1 MDESEAV
8 NAPIFMEDSQAG
20 YPLPPRPPPRRRST
34 VQWLLFLLV
43 SLALC
48 GMAVEACFIYHL
60 YSSRNIPNGKTETS
74 YQDRNEIETP
84 PTRRTITVVKPSK
97 PAAHLTDERPLTPP
111 PTPTPW
117 TGPLHPRSDGVLQW
131 TLDGNSFTHQMQYRE
146 GALVVEEEGY
156 YFIYSKVF
164 FTEPECTSFTHAV
177 LWSTPRVLGGD
188 TELMQS
194 RRFHCRSQWRSRN
207 LLNSYLGGVYHLSK
221 GDSIYVKAQNH
232 TQIVRHISPENFFGA
247 YMI

>member
-1 MDESEAV
+1 MDEGGV
-8 NAPIFMEDSQAG
+8 MCPPVFVVDGQAG

-60 YSSRNIPNGKTETS
+60 YSSRNIPSGRTEKS
-74 YQDRNEIETP
+74 YQDRNEIETLK
-84 PTRRTITVVKPSK
+84 TTNHVVKPSA
-97 PAAHLTDERPLTPP
+97 PAAHLTALSLPP
-111 PTPTPW
+111 QA
-117 TGPLHPRSDGVLQW
+117 DGVLQW
-131 TLDGNSFTHQMQYRE
+131 NLDGNSFTHQMQYRE
-146 GALVVEEEGY
+146 GVLVVEEEGY

-177 LWSTPRVLGGD
+177 LCNTQRYLGGD

>member
-1 MDESEAV
+1 MDEECVMYPPVFAV
-8 NAPIFMEDSQAG
+8 DSQAG
-20 YPLPPRPPPRRRST
+20 YPVPPRPPPRRRST

-60 YSSRNIPNGKTETS
+60 YSTRIPSGRTEKS
-74 YQDRNEIETP
+74 YQDKNDIETAP
-84 PTRRTITVVKPSK
+84 LKTTNHVVKPSA
-97 PAAHLTDERPLTPP
+97 PAAHLTALSLP
-111 PTPTPW
+111 
-117 TGPLHPRSDGVLQW
+117 PRSDGVLQW
-131 TLDGNSFTHQMQYRE
+131 TLEGYSFTHHMQYRD
-146 GALVVEEEGY
+146 GVLVVEEEGY

-164 FTEPECTSFTHAV
+164 FTEPECASFTHAV
-177 LWSTPRVLGGD
+177 LCNTQRYLGGD

-194 RRFHCRSQWRSRN
+194 RRFHCRSQWKRKE

>member
-1 MDESEAV
+1 MRAADKAEGGV
-8 NAPIFMEDSQAG
+8 IYPPVFVVDGQAG

-60 YSSRNIPNGKTETS
+60 YSSRNIPGGSGTPQRS
-74 YQDRNEIETP
+74 FQDRNEETTAP
-84 PTRRTITVVKPSK
+84 PTRRTITAVKPSK
-97 PAAHLTDERPLTPP
+97 PAAHLTA
-111 PTPTPW
+111 
-117 TGPLHPRSDGVLQW
+117 GPLHPRSDGVLQW
-131 TLDGNSFTHQMQYRE
+131 TQDGYSFTHQMQYRE

-177 LWSTPRVLGGD
+177 LWSTPRYLGGD

-232 TQIVRHISPENFFGA
+232 TQIIRHSSSDNFFGA